1 MAGGVFERSG
11 LSIGIAPG
19 DLRGPKPRNQP
30 ISRRRLDRPGGT
42 YLLEL
47 LALNA
52 AICCVM

>member
-1 MAGGVFERSG
+1 

-19 DLRGPKPRNQP
+19 DLRGRKRRIQP
-30 ISRRRLDRPGGT
+30 ISPGAGPPAGAPA

-47 LALNA
+47 LAVNA